1 MPLFSGNCLL
11 FSGGTWQSDDGLLN
25 IEFASKF
32 YCIFPTITGVL
43 IFIISGVQIYRLTS
57 LYQKEEDSSFLGL
70 FMDSFLSILNCTLV
84 LVSSIFITLG
94 FIVWCGLMNERF
106 PSCDLADG
114 QNITKTEVNVRTRG
128 FYNEMGL
135 AQFGGWALFAT
146 FAVLA
151 TFAILKLINNHQ
163 LRNMR
168 VSMYIE
174 RQRLVNEESFRENFS
189 DPPRDE

>member
-1 MPLFSGNCLL
+1 
-11 FSGGTWQSDDGLLN
+11 
-25 IEFASKF
+25 
-32 YCIFPTITGVL
+32 
-43 IFIISGVQIYRLTS
+43 
-57 LYQKEEDSSFLGL
+57 
-70 FMDSFLSILNCTLV
+70 
-84 LVSSIFITLG
+84 
-94 FIVWCGLMNERF
+94 MNERF

-114 QNITKTEVNVRTRG
+114 QNITKTEVNVKTKG

-146 FAVLA
+146 FAVLS